1 MSRPLVGVAL
11 PRGLHEIA
19 AAALADWGELET
31 TSEHAAALAGSP
43 GALYVLAAS
52 SLDDLTAA
60 EQIRATWPES
70 LVCLLAA
77 DGMTDRLAVH
87 CLHPHRAQLV
97 MGPPIQPDRLRD
109 MLRPLMPSH
118 AAAASVPDVV
128 DPTEELELAQAIA
141 EDAALESGKLH
152 AAVARHKRAAEA
164 AHQDLAQTRKL
175 AADDRRR
182 AAIAAAQRD
191 AAVAERDTLAVDVTA
206 LREEANAA
214 RLAASQLAQE
224 LAGLE
229 AAHEQSE
236 AEASWNARASEAAK
250 ARIDELERAV
260 AEAEAAAGQ
269 AIREREAEQV
279 LTKAARAE
287 AAALRAAGPDRAE
300 ALEAELAKTEAEV
313 SRLQETLDRDRAE
326 SHELRIALTRQ
337 QRALTALEGEARRLR
352 STVEERD
359 ERAAVLV
366 EGLRRAEAR
375 ELAAAAAREAAEADA
390 ADARAQQLQDIT
402 WFMEELRKRS
412 N

>member
-11 PRGLHEIA
+11 PPELHEIA

-31 TSEHAAALAGSP
+31 QSDHTAALARLP

-60 EQIRATWPES
+60 EQIRATQPES

-97 MGPPIQPDRLRD
+97 MGPPIQPDRLRAR
-109 MLRPLMPSH
+109 LRPLMPPSS
-118 AAAASVPDVV
+118 AAPSVPDVV

-141 EDAALESGKLH
+141 ENAALESGKLQT
-152 AAVARHKRAAEA
+152 AVARHKRAAEA

-175 AADDRRR
+175 AADARRR
-182 AAIAAAQRD
+182 AARAEAQRD
-191 AAVAERDTLAVDVTA
+191 AAIAERDTLAVDVTA

-250 ARIDELERAV
+250 ARIDSLERAL
-260 AEAEAAAGQ
+260 AEAEAAASQ
-269 AIREREAEQV
+269 AAREREAEHV

-313 SRLQETLDRDRAE
+313 GRLQEALDRDQAE

-337 QRALTALEGEARRLR
+337 QRALTALEGESRRLR

-359 ERAAVLV
+359 ERAVVLV

-402 WFMEELRKRS
+402 WFMEELRKRT